1 MKTSTTDPPTTGG
14 LDAATATT
22 TGPPVAK
29 PRLADVEAQTFETE
43 EQKAEH
49 DKVERERT
57 LMTRIIQGSA
67 IATIVINIVAMA
79 VYGGGIVITAGI
91 IGAVVSCGVIYFQE
105 ELRNEDSKFGFFFQ
119 TTSVLHV
126 WVYMC
131 LAV

>member
-1 MKTSTTDPPTTGG
+1 MMEMQTMTDPPTAGK
-14 LDAATATT
+14 LAAKTTQTATT
-22 TGPPVAK
+22 PTQRATK

-43 EQKAEH
+43 EKKAEH
-49 DKVERERT
+49 DKIERERT

-105 ELRNEDSKFGFFFQ
+105 ELRNEDSKFGLF
-119 TTSVLHV
+119 
-126 WVYMC
+126 
-131 LAV
+131 